1 MNYLH
6 HSQSGYGW
14 NDDRQREP
22 IYHPDIADA
31 IDGPEESKIS
41 EEEAIAVMA
50 KIMNEVLNFCF
61 ERTQSGNVNLPQG
74 FRRFCSIVWTLR
86 PDLFNYQ
93 ALAALAP
100 HLHVTRAA
108 LSAIVRKFCR
118 LTGVRNILMKTETA
132 CLSYSKARKA
142 SHARQQKEKAKEKP
156 GTPCEA
162 PGSDDQIGLNSHT
175 EVSQ

>member
-1 MNYLH
+1 MNHLH
-6 HSQSGYGW
+6 NTQSTYGW
-14 NDDRQREP
+14 VEDTLGEMHREP
-22 IYHPDIADA
+22 IYTPNMADA

-41 EEEAIAVMA
+41 EEEAITVMA

-61 ERTQSGNVNLPQG
+61 ERTQSGNVNFPQG

-142 SHARQQKEKAKEKP
+142 SHARKQKEKSDI
-156 GTPCEA
+156 PCEA
-162 PGSDDQIGLNSHT
+162 PGSDDQIGLIPHT
-175 EVSQ
+175 EDCK